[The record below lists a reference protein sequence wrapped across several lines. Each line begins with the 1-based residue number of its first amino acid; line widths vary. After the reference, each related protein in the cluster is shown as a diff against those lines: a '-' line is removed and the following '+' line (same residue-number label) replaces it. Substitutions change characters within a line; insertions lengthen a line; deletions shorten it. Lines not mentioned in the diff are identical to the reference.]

1 MSPGSKIRTLREA
14 HDITQKELAQK
25 IHINRSVLNRIELG
39 TRAIRDDELK
49 KIADFFG
56 VTADSL
62 LGKKVTLTLDAQRLI
77 NKEPAYYTD
86 PETAELANEIKDNP
100 ELRMLFDV
108 SRHAKKA
115 DILTGIRIMKGF
127 LDND

>member
-14 HDITQKELAQK
+14 HDITQKDLAQK

-77 NKEPAYYTD
+77 KKEPAYYTD